1 MNKRSFIIISLQSQF
16 NKILFILRTR
26 DINKEELV
34 KEKTIEMIVKYG
46 IEGFTMNKLAKEC
59 GISVAT
65 LYIYYADKE
74 DLIKKIGTE
83 MGTYFFKSSLKDF
96 SPDMPFVEGLAKQW
110 ENRSEFM
117 LKNTD
122 KIACW
127 EILQNSNYGEH
138 IVNESLMELKEI
150 MTKFLHRAIERKEI
164 VPVSKEV
171 FWSIAYG
178 PLYNLL
184 RFHEKGKGLGGT
196 TPFQLTNEIQQEAF
210 RLVIKALTP

>member
-1 MNKRSFIIISLQSQF
+1 M
-16 NKILFILRTR
+16 RTR
-26 DINKEELV
+26 DVNKEELV
-34 KEKTIEMIVKYG
+34 KQKTIEMIVKHG
-46 IEGFTMNKLAKEC
+46 IEGFAMNRLAKEC

-96 SPDMPFVEGLAKQW
+96 SPDMPFAEGLAKQW

-117 LKNTD
+117 LKNKD
-122 KIACW
+122 KIAFW
-127 EILQNSNYGEH
+127 EILQNSNYGEY
-138 IVNESLMELKEI
+138 IVNESLIELKEI
-150 MTKFLHRAIERKEI
+150 MTQFLHGAIERKEI
-164 VPVSKEV
+164 IPVSKEV

-196 TPFQLTNEIQQEAF
+196 TPFKLTAEIQQEALS
-210 RLVIKALTP
+210 LVIKALKP

>member
-1 MNKRSFIIISLQSQF
+1 M
-16 NKILFILRTR
+16 RTR
-26 DINKEELV
+26 DSNKEELV
-34 KEKTIEMIVKYG
+34 KQKTIEMIVKYG
-46 IEGFTMNKLAKEC
+46 IEGFAMNRLAKEC

-74 DLIKKIGTE
+74 DLIKKIGIE
-83 MGTYFFKSSLKDF
+83 MGTFFFKSSLKDF
-96 SPDMPFVEGLAKQW
+96 TPDMPFAIGLAKQW
-110 ENRSEFM
+110 ENRSSFM
-117 LKNTD
+117 MNNTD
-122 KIACW
+122 KLACW
-127 EILQNSNYGEH
+127 EILQKSNYGDFR
-138 IVNESLMELKEI
+138 VNESLMELKEI
-150 MTKFLHRAIERKEI
+150 MTKFLTGAIERKEI

-196 TPFQLTNEIQQEAF
+196 TPFKLTNDVQQEAL

>member
-1 MNKRSFIIISLQSQF
+1 M
-16 NKILFILRTR
+16 RTR
-26 DINKEELV
+26 DSNKEELV
-34 KEKTIEMIVKYG
+34 KQKTIEMIVKYG
-46 IEGFTMNKLAKEC
+46 IEGFAMNRLAKEC

-74 DLIKKIGTE
+74 DLIKKIGIE
-83 MGTYFFKSSLKDF
+83 MGTFFFKSSLKDF
-96 SPDMPFVEGLAKQW
+96 TPDMPFAVGLAKQW
-110 ENRSEFM
+110 ENRSSFM
-117 LKNTD
+117 MNNTD
-122 KIACW
+122 KLVCW
-127 EILQNSNYGEH
+127 EILQNSNYGDF

-150 MTKFLHRAIERKEI
+150 MTKFLNGAIERKEI

-196 TPFQLTNEIQQEAF
+196 TPFKLTNDVQQEAL

>member
-1 MNKRSFIIISLQSQF
+1 
-16 NKILFILRTR
+16 LRTR
-26 DINKEELV
+26 DVNKEELV
-34 KEKTIEMIVKYG
+34 KQKTIEMIVKHG
-46 IEGFTMNKLAKEC
+46 IEGFAMNRLAKEC

-96 SPDMPFVEGLAKQW
+96 SPDMPFAEGLAKQW

-117 LKNTD
+117 LKNKD
-122 KIACW
+122 KIAFW
-127 EILQNSNYGEH
+127 EILQNSNYGEY
-138 IVNESLMELKEI
+138 IVNESLIELKEI
-150 MTKFLHRAIERKEI
+150 MTQFLHGAIERKEI
-164 VPVSKEV
+164 IPVSKEV

-196 TPFQLTNEIQQEAF
+196 TPFKLTAEIQQEALS
-210 RLVIKALTP
+210 LVIKALKP

>member
-1 MNKRSFIIISLQSQF
+1 M
-16 NKILFILRTR
+16 RTR
-26 DINKEELV
+26 DSNKEELV
-34 KEKTIEMIVKYG
+34 KQKTIEMIVKYG
-46 IEGFTMNKLAKEC
+46 IEGFAMNRLAKEC

-74 DLIKKIGTE
+74 DLIKKIGIE
-83 MGTYFFKSSLKDF
+83 MGTFFFKGSLKDF
-96 SPDMPFVEGLAKQW
+96 TPDMPFAIGLAKQW
-110 ENRSEFM
+110 ENRSSFM
-117 LKNTD
+117 MNNTD
-122 KIACW
+122 KLACW
-127 EILQNSNYGEH
+127 EILQNSNYGDF

-150 MTKFLHRAIERKEI
+150 MTKFLTGAIERKEI

-196 TPFQLTNEIQQEAF
+196 TPFKLTNDVQQEAL

>member
-1 MNKRSFIIISLQSQF
+1 M
-16 NKILFILRTR
+16 RTR
-26 DINKEELV
+26 DSNKEELV
-34 KEKTIEMIVKYG
+34 KQKTIEMIVKYG
-46 IEGFTMNKLAKEC
+46 IEGFAMNRLAKEC

-74 DLIKKIGTE
+74 DLIKKIGIE
-83 MGTYFFKSSLKDF
+83 MGTFFFKSSLKDF
-96 SPDMPFVEGLAKQW
+96 TPDMPFAIGLAKQW
-110 ENRSEFM
+110 ENRSAFM
-117 LKNTD
+117 MNNTD
-122 KIACW
+122 KLVCW
-127 EILQNSNYGEH
+127 EILQNSNYGDF

-150 MTKFLHRAIERKEI
+150 MTKFLNGAIERKEI
-164 VPVSKEV
+164 VPVTKEV

-196 TPFQLTNEIQQEAF
+196 TPFKLTNDVQQEAL

>member
-1 MNKRSFIIISLQSQF
+1 M
-16 NKILFILRTR
+16 RTR
-26 DINKEELV
+26 DSNKEELV
-34 KEKTIEMIVKYG
+34 KQKTIEMIVKYG
-46 IEGFTMNKLAKEC
+46 IEGFAMNRLAKEC

-74 DLIKKIGTE
+74 DLIKKIGIE
-83 MGTYFFKSSLKDF
+83 MGTFFFKSSLKDF
-96 SPDMPFVEGLAKQW
+96 TPDMPFAIGLAKQW
-110 ENRSEFM
+110 ENRSSFM
-117 LKNTD
+117 MNNTD
-122 KIACW
+122 KLVCW
-127 EILQNSNYGEH
+127 EILQNSNYGDF

-150 MTKFLHRAIERKEI
+150 MTKFLNGAIEREEI

-196 TPFQLTNEIQQEAF
+196 TPFKLTDDVQKEAL

>member
-1 MNKRSFIIISLQSQF
+1 M
-16 NKILFILRTR
+16 RTR
-26 DINKEELV
+26 DSNKEELV
-34 KEKTIEMIVKYG
+34 KQKTIEMIVKYG
-46 IEGFTMNKLAKEC
+46 IEGFAMNRLAKEC

-74 DLIKKIGTE
+74 DLIKKIGIE
-83 MGTYFFKSSLKDF
+83 MGTFFFKSSLKDF
-96 SPDMPFVEGLAKQW
+96 TPDMPFAIGLAKQW
-110 ENRSEFM
+110 ENRSSFM
-117 LKNTD
+117 MNNTD
-122 KIACW
+122 KLVCW
-127 EILQNSNYGEH
+127 EILQNSNYGDF

-150 MTKFLHRAIERKEI
+150 MTKFLNGAIERKEI

-196 TPFQLTNEIQQEAF
+196 TPFKLTDDVQKEAL

>member
-1 MNKRSFIIISLQSQF
+1 M
-16 NKILFILRTR
+16 RTR
-26 DINKEELV
+26 DSNKEELV
-34 KEKTIEMIVKYG
+34 KQKTIEMIVKYG
-46 IEGFTMNKLAKEC
+46 IEGFAMNRLAKEC

-74 DLIKKIGTE
+74 DLIKKIGIE
-83 MGTYFFKSSLKDF
+83 MGTFFFKSSLKDF
-96 SPDMPFVEGLAKQW
+96 TPDMPFAAGLAKQW
-110 ENRSEFM
+110 ENRSSFM
-117 LKNTD
+117 MNNTD
-122 KIACW
+122 KLVCW
-127 EILQNSNYGEH
+127 EILQNSNYGDF

-150 MTKFLHRAIERKEI
+150 MTKFLNGAIERKEI

-196 TPFQLTNEIQQEAF
+196 TPFKLTNDVQQEAL

>member
-1 MNKRSFIIISLQSQF
+1 M
-16 NKILFILRTR
+16 RTR
-26 DINKEELV
+26 DSNKEELV
-34 KEKTIEMIVKYG
+34 KQKTIEMIVKYG
-46 IEGFTMNKLAKEC
+46 IEGFAMNRLAKEC

-74 DLIKKIGTE
+74 DLIKKIGIE
-83 MGTYFFKSSLKDF
+83 MGTFFFKSSLKDF
-96 SPDMPFVEGLAKQW
+96 TPDMPFAIGLAKQW
-110 ENRSEFM
+110 ENRSSFM
-117 LKNTD
+117 MNNTD
-122 KIACW
+122 KLVCW
-127 EILQNSNYGEH
+127 EILQNSNYGDF

-150 MTKFLHRAIERKEI
+150 MTKFLNGAIERKEI

-196 TPFQLTNEIQQEAF
+196 TPFKLTNDVQQEAL

>member
-1 MNKRSFIIISLQSQF
+1 M
-16 NKILFILRTR
+16 RTR
-26 DINKEELV
+26 DSNKEELV
-34 KEKTIEMIVKYG
+34 KQKTIEMIVKYG
-46 IEGFTMNKLAKEC
+46 IEGFAMNRLAKEC

-74 DLIKKIGTE
+74 DLIKKIGIE
-83 MGTYFFKSSLKDF
+83 MGTFFFKSSLKDF
-96 SPDMPFVEGLAKQW
+96 TPDMPFTVGLAKQW
-110 ENRSEFM
+110 ENRSSFM
-117 LKNTD
+117 MNNTD
-122 KIACW
+122 KLVCW
-127 EILQNSNYGEH
+127 EILQNSNYGDF

-150 MTKFLHRAIERKEI
+150 MTKFLNGAIERKEI

-196 TPFQLTNEIQQEAF
+196 TPFKLTDDVQKEAL

>member
-1 MNKRSFIIISLQSQF
+1 M
-16 NKILFILRTR
+16 RTR
-26 DINKEELV
+26 DSNKEELV
-34 KEKTIEMIVKYG
+34 KQKTIEMIVKYG
-46 IEGFTMNKLAKEC
+46 IEGFAMNRLAKEC

-74 DLIKKIGTE
+74 DLIKKIGIE
-83 MGTYFFKSSLKDF
+83 MGTFFFKSSLKDF
-96 SPDMPFVEGLAKQW
+96 TPDMPFAIGLAKQW
-110 ENRSEFM
+110 ENRSSFM
-117 LKNTD
+117 MNNTD
-122 KIACW
+122 KLVCW
-127 EILQNSNYGEH
+127 EILQNSNYGDF

-150 MTKFLHRAIERKEI
+150 MTKFLNGAIERKEI
-164 VPVSKEV
+164 VPVTKEV

-196 TPFQLTNEIQQEAF
+196 TPFKLTNDVQQEAL

>member
-1 MNKRSFIIISLQSQF
+1 M
-16 NKILFILRTR
+16 RTR
-26 DINKEELV
+26 DSNKEELV
-34 KEKTIEMIVKYG
+34 KQKTIEMIVKYG
-46 IEGFTMNKLAKEC
+46 IEGFAMNRLAKEC

-74 DLIKKIGTE
+74 DLIKKIGIE
-83 MGTYFFKSSLKDF
+83 MGTFFFKSSLKDF
-96 SPDMPFVEGLAKQW
+96 TPDMPFAIGLAKQW
-110 ENRSEFM
+110 ENRSLFM
-117 LKNTD
+117 MNNTD
-122 KIACW
+122 KLACW
-127 EILQNSNYGEH
+127 EILQNSNYGDF

-150 MTKFLHRAIERKEI
+150 MTKFLTGAIERKEI

-196 TPFQLTNEIQQEAF
+196 TPFKLTNDVQQEAL

>member
-1 MNKRSFIIISLQSQF
+1 M
-16 NKILFILRTR
+16 RTR
-26 DINKEELV
+26 DVNKEELV
-34 KEKTIEMIVKYG
+34 KQKTIEMIVKHG
-46 IEGFTMNKLAKEC
+46 IEGFAMNRLAKEC

-96 SPDMPFVEGLAKQW
+96 SPSMPFAEGIAKQW
-110 ENRSEFM
+110 ENRANFM
-117 LKNTD
+117 MQNTD

-127 EILQNSNYGEH
+127 EILQNSNYGEA
-138 IVNESLMELKEI
+138 IVQESLSEFKEI
-150 MTKFLHRAIERKEI
+150 MMQFLHGAIERKEI

-184 RFHEKGKGLGGT
+184 RFHEKGKGLGGNS
-196 TPFQLTNEIQQEAF
+196 PFQLTNEVQKEALN
-210 RLVIKALTP
+210 LVIKALTP

>member
-1 MNKRSFIIISLQSQF
+1 M
-16 NKILFILRTR
+16 RTR
-26 DINKEELV
+26 DSNKEELV
-34 KEKTIEMIVKYG
+34 KQKTIEMIVKYG
-46 IEGFTMNKLAKEC
+46 IEGFAMNRLAKEC

-74 DLIKKIGTE
+74 DLIKKIGIE
-83 MGTYFFKSSLKDF
+83 MGTFFFKSSLKDF
-96 SPDMPFVEGLAKQW
+96 TPDMPFAIGLAKQW
-110 ENRSEFM
+110 ENRSSFM
-117 LKNTD
+117 MNNTD
-122 KIACW
+122 KLACW
-127 EILQNSNYGEH
+127 EILQNSNYGDF

-150 MTKFLHRAIERKEI
+150 MTKFLTGAIERKEI

-196 TPFQLTNEIQQEAF
+196 TPFKLTNDVQQEAL

>member
-1 MNKRSFIIISLQSQF
+1 
-16 NKILFILRTR
+16 
-26 DINKEELV
+26 
-34 KEKTIEMIVKYG
+34 MIVKYG
-46 IEGFTMNKLAKEC
+46 IEGFAMNRLAKEC

-74 DLIKKIGTE
+74 DLIKKIGIE
-83 MGTYFFKSSLKDF
+83 MGTFFFKSSLKDF
-96 SPDMPFVEGLAKQW
+96 TPDMPFAIGLAKQW
-110 ENRSEFM
+110 ENRSAFM
-117 LKNTD
+117 MNNTD
-122 KIACW
+122 KLVCW
-127 EILQNSNYGEH
+127 EILQNSNYGDF

-150 MTKFLHRAIERKEI
+150 MTKFLNGAIERKEI
-164 VPVSKEV
+164 VPVTKEV

-196 TPFQLTNEIQQEAF
+196 TPFKLTNDVQQEAL